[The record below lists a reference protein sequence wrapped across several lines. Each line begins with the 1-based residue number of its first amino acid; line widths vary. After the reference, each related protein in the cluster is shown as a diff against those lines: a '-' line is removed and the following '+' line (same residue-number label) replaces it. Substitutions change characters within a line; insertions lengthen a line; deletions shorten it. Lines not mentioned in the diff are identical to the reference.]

1 MGITEIVPTI
11 LITIIKVMGI
21 SYPQSLG
28 ISICGY
34 PPLKSFVEKLS
45 KLFVD
50 NSGFIMPYVHIV
62 EKLSTSDVDNF
73 STICTYGMMKPELS
87 TKSLDNFS
95 TKLLS
100 SG

>member
-1 MGITEIVPTI
+1 MGITVIVSTI
-11 LITIIKVMGI
+11 LIPIIKVMGI
-21 SYPQSLG
+21 SYPQGLG

-34 PPLKSFVEKLS
+34 PLLKSFVEKLS

-73 STICTYGMMKPELS
+73 LGVIIWLTHPFPF
-87 TKSLDNFS
+87 SLLVN
-95 TKLLS
+95 LY
-100 SG
+100 